1 MCFAFLPGVVV
12 VFELVVSLEMLVVG
26 VGSLRADVQACWMRS
41 VSVVGWS
48 VL

>member
-26 VGSLRADVQACWMRS
+26 VGS
-41 VSVVGWS
+41 GWF
-48 VL
+48 VEG